1 MCRYVLISEPACAAN
16 VSLIIELA
24 VALEQENCLQQTKTE
39 TFWSITATVNTV
51 NDVRVVKNKKLGNVS
66 GSKKQGQAQQTNQKE
81 KATR

>member
-1 MCRYVLISEPACAAN
+1 MCFLISEPACAAN

-39 TFWSITATVNTV
+39 TFWSTTATVNTV
-51 NDVRVVKNKKLGNVS
+51 NDVRVVKNKKFGNVS